1 MLNRTTTNEKLITKL
16 KQLIIMAIQIKSVER
31 PQPGVAGGGVRK
43 HYAVPVHGREISLD
57 GLTRSIEKTSTVNGA
72 DIRAVLY
79 AMVEEATLGLSE
91 GRIIRLGD
99 LGSLRITLSSEG
111 KNTVEEVT
119 SAAVKKARVIF
130 TPGKKLQEML
140 KNAKFTKV

>member
-1 MLNRTTTNEKLITKL
+1 
-16 KQLIIMAIQIKSVER
+16 MAIRIKSVER
-31 PQPGVAGGGVRK
+31 GQPGVAGGGVK
-43 HYAVPVHGREISLD
+43 KFYATPVHDREVSLD
-57 GLTRSIEKTSTVNGA
+57 GMTKAIEKTSTVSGA

-79 AMVEEATLGLSE
+79 AMVEEAVAGLSD

-111 KNTVEEVT
+111 KATAEEVT
-119 SAAVKKARVIF
+119 ATAVKKAGVIF

-140 KNAKFTKV
+140 AVVKFTKV

>member
-1 MLNRTTTNEKLITKL
+1 
-16 KQLIIMAIQIKSVER
+16 MAIQIKSVER
-31 PQPGVAGGGVRK
+31 GQPGVAGGGAK
-43 HYAVPVHGREISLD
+43 KFYASPVHDKEISLD
-57 GLTRSIEKTSTVNGA
+57 GLTKAIEKTSTVNGA

-79 AMVEEATLGLSE
+79 AMVEEAVGGLSE

-111 KNTVEEVT
+111 KDTAEAVT
-119 SAAVKKARVIF
+119 ATSVKKAGVIF

-140 KNAKFTKV
+140 KSAKFTKV